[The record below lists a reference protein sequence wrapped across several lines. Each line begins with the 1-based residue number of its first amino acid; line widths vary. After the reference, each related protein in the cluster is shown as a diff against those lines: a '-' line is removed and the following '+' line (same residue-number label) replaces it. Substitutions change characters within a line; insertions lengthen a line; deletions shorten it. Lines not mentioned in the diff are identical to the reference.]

1 MKMKDLHV
9 VALGNAL
16 VDVEYQISNEELEQ
30 TGLRKGGMTLAS
42 ADEQQ
47 ALLQTLADKKG
58 YMSSGGSAAN
68 SIIAFGQFG
77 GRGAYKSVL
86 GNDELGHFYANEFS
100 ELGLELFAD
109 KNSDH
114 PTGTCVVLIT
124 PDAERT
130 MQTSLGVNSLFDKHQ
145 LVEDSIKRAEW
156 LYVEGYKFTD
166 DKGAEAIEEA
176 IFYAKKYD
184 TKVAVTFSD
193 TFIVMGFRDVLNKAA
208 AEADLIFANEFEAK
222 AYAETENMD
231 EAFAMLASNMPNVA
245 ITLGDKGAK
254 IKVGS
259 SIVEIP
265 SYPTTVIN
273 TNGAGDMFAGGFL
286 YGITHGLTPE
296 KAGKLASYAS
306 SKVVAQH
313 GARLRASHIDV
324 RNDIVA
330 GVVN

>member
-1 MKMKDLHV
+1 MKDLHV

-16 VDVEYQISNEELEQ
+16 VDVEYQVSETELDSF
-30 TGLRKGGMTLAS
+30 GLRKGGMTLAS
-42 ADEQQ
+42 AEEQQ
-47 ALLQTLADKKG
+47 SLLNTLTEKKG

-68 SIIAFGQFG
+68 TIIAFGQFG
-77 GRGAYKSVL
+77 GKGAYKSVL
-86 GNDELGHFYANEFS
+86 GNDELGNFYANEFS
-100 ELGLELFAD
+100 ELGLELFAE

-130 MQTSLGVNSLFDKHQ
+130 MQTSLGVNMLYDKHQ

-166 DKGAEAIEEA
+166 DNGAQAIEEA
-176 IFYAKKYD
+176 IYYAKKYG

-222 AYAETENMD
+222 AYAETDNTD
-231 EAFAMLASNMPNVA
+231 EAFSRLASNMPNVA
-245 ITLGDKGAK
+245 VTLGDKGAK

-259 SIVEIP
+259 SIVDIP
-265 SYPTTVIN
+265 SYPTEVIN

-296 KAGKLASYAS
+296 QSGRLASYSS

-313 GARLRASHIDV
+313 GARLRSSHIDI
-324 RNDIVA
+324 RNSIMNIPTA
-330 GVVN
+330 